1 MTGRGLRGRETAQL
15 MLVVGFAAV
24 VVTAFL
30 ITAAPSSM
38 GGESPNPLASWTT
51 WLGAIG
57 IIVGFSSMIRIY
69 RADPEGHRSWWR
81 FEGR

>member
-1 MTGRGLRGRETAQL
+1 

-30 ITAAPSSM
+30 ITAAPSSV
-38 GGESPNPLASWTT
+38 GGDSPNPVATWTT
-51 WLGAIG
+51 WVGGVG
-57 IIVGFSSMIRIY
+57 IIVGLALMIRIY

-81 FEGR
+81 FHGR